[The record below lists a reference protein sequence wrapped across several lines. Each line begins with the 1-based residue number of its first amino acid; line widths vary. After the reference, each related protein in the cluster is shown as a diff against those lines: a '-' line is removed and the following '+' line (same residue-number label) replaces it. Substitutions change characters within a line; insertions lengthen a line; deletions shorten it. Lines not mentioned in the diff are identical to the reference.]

1 MKQLYRKEGR
11 RYVPV
16 PDQLDQWT
24 CFMATCAVRY
34 CHGRASYAPSAAMDW
49 CRDHWH
55 RLTPNG
61 RFCIV
66 RDTIQWL
73 SDRVLWDKDGAARM
87 DDYRGAWSAFA
98 LDRIKAEGGDF
109 GPRVVRAAL
118 HSDAH
123 REGPEVRPFLKYLE
137 GKK

>member
-1 MKQLYRKEGR
+1 MTQLYRKEGR

-16 PDQLDQWT
+16 PDQLDQWACT
-24 CFMATCAVRY
+24 MAIFAVRY
-34 CHGRASYAPSAAMDW
+34 CHGRASYAPSVAMDW

-55 RLTPNG
+55 RLTPND

-73 SDRVLWDKDGAARM
+73 ADRVLWDKDASVYLE
-87 DDYRGAWSAFA
+87 DYRGAWSGFA
-98 LDRIKAEGGDF
+98 LDRIEAEGGDF

-118 HSDAH
+118 YSDERKEA
-123 REGPEVRPFLKYLE
+123 PEVAPFLKYLE
-137 GKK
+137 SKQ